1 MECGNLAN
9 RGDALI
15 DQADLGA
22 RNLVDGTPVGST
34 PVGSTPVGSKPVEG
48 QDRPARFAELDICRG
63 LIMVGMALDHCV
75 YLLRIS
81 AVGCLTQP
89 VLV

>member
-34 PVGSTPVGSKPVEG
+34 PVGSTPVEG